1 MAVVSTPVTNNA
13 SYHIFLN
20 SPVVC
25 CQLQPRLRLTT
36 PRKGGENENQKF
48 YRFN

>member
-1 MAVVSTPVTNNA
+1 MAVVSAQDANNA

-20 SPVVC
+20 SPVVR
-25 CQLQPRLRLTT
+25 CQLRLKLRLTT